1 MVKKMQFDKEKY
13 KGVIF
18 DLDGTL
24 IDSMYVWRKV
34 VASIYE
40 KNGIEADV
48 DADMKRYHAMKVS
61 EVFAYIHE
69 HWHTAMT
76 IEQMN
81 GLADSILEDEYTNII
96 PALDGAV

>member
-40 KNGIEADV
+40 K
-48 DADMKRYHAMKVS
+48 KRDRSGCGCGYETVS
-61 EVFAYIHE
+61 C
-69 HWHTAMT
+69 
-76 IEQMN
+76 
-81 GLADSILEDEYTNII
+81 DEGVGGVCLYS
-96 PALDGAV
+96 

>member
-40 KNGIEADV
+40 KTGS
-48 DADMKRYHAMKVS
+48 KRMWMR
-61 EVFAYIHE
+61 I
-69 HWHTAMT
+69 
-76 IEQMN
+76 
-81 GLADSILEDEYTNII
+81 
-96 PALDGAV
+96 